1 MDNDSIK
8 GNIIRRRTEEGISQ
22 DEMARRLDI
31 SRTSY
36 RNIERGKSR
45 IISRRLPD
53 IARQLNISEE
63 ELVLG
68 YKPSAGQSRLEELK
82 VKYNEDLAVV
92 KSGLEARIAELEA
105 AVAMRDALIANLN
118 ELVRSKDEIISLLKR
133 ERNA

>member
-68 YKPSAGQSRLEELK
+68 YKPSAGQSRLEELR
-82 VKYNEDLAVV
+82 VKYNEDLAGV

-105 AVAMRDALIANLN
+105 AVSMRDALIANLN

>member
-68 YKPSAGQSRLEELK
+68 YKPSAGQARLEELK
-82 VKYNEDLAVV
+82 VKYNEDISVV
-92 KSGLEARIAELEA
+92 KSKLEARIVELES
-105 AVAMRDALIANLN
+105 AVAMRDSLIANLN

-133 ERNA
+133 ERK

>member
-82 VKYNEDLAVV
+82 VKYNEDLAGV
-92 KSGLEARIAELEA
+92 KSGLEARIAELES
-105 AVAMRDALIANLN
+105 AVSMRDALIANLN

>member
-68 YKPSAGQSRLEELK
+68 YKPSAGQARLEELK
-82 VKYNEDLAVV
+82 VKYNEDISVV
-92 KSGLEARIAELEA
+92 KSKLEARIVELESS
-105 AVAMRDALIANLN
+105 VAMRDSLIANLN

-133 ERNA
+133 ERK

>member
-68 YKPSAGQSRLEELK
+68 YKPSAGQARLEELK
-82 VKYNEDLAVV
+82 VKYNEDISVV
-92 KSGLEARIAELEA
+92 KSKLEARIVELES
-105 AVAMRDALIANLN
+105 AVAMRDSLITNLN

-133 ERNA
+133 ERK

>member
-68 YKPSAGQSRLEELK
+68 YKPSVGQSRLEELK
-82 VKYNEDLAVV
+82 VKYNEDLAGV

>member
-82 VKYNEDLAVV
+82 VKYNEDLAGV

>member
-68 YKPSAGQSRLEELK
+68 YKPSAGQSRLEELR
-82 VKYNEDLAVV
+82 VKYNEDLAGV

-105 AVAMRDALIANLN
+105 AVSMRDALIANLN

-133 ERNA
+133 GRNA

>member
-53 IARQLNISEE
+53 IAHQLNISEE

-82 VKYNEDLAVV
+82 VKYNEDLAGV

-105 AVAMRDALIANLN
+105 AVAMSDALIANLN

>member
-68 YKPSAGQSRLEELK
+68 YKPSAGQARLEELK
-82 VKYNEDLAVV
+82 VKYNEDLSVV
-92 KSGLEARIAELEA
+92 KSKLEARIVELES
-105 AVAMRDALIANLN
+105 AVAMRDSLIANLN

-133 ERNA
+133 ERK

>member
-82 VKYNEDLAVV
+82 VKYNEDLAGV

-105 AVAMRDALIANLN
+105 AVSMRDALIANLN

>member
-8 GNIIRRRTEEGISQ
+8 ENIIRRRNEEGISQ

-36 RNIERGKSR
+36 RNIEKGKSR
-45 IISRRLPD
+45 IISRRLHE
-53 IARQLNISEE
+53 IANQLNISEE

-68 YKPSAGQSRLEELK
+68 YKPSAGQARIEELR
-82 VKYNEDLAVV
+82 VKYNDDLEGV
-92 KSGLEARIAELEA
+92 KTSLESRIAELESA
-105 AVAMRDALIANLN
+105 LSMRDALIANLN

-133 ERNA
+133 ERKS